1 MNTNDASRVFV
12 SCLFALSHAVWI
24 FKLGSVLWSIFSS
37 TCLCTYK
44 FTTKEPHEF
53 VNNSLFLLFTLYA
66 AFQMVDSLQTQVSSS
81 AETFSLFWNPCN
93 CSWHT
98 CSLMYYNP
106 AYSMTQRNTTKF
118 KPTLFVSVQWF
129 DLNFCSFC
137 FCFLLFFVWT
147 STSVTTEQILPKWIE
162 ISTTKIREV
171 CCRGIASLT
180 SYAFAY
186 NSGFAFGGPVAQFGG
201 RTLIRLMM
209 K

>member
-12 SCLFALSHAVWI
+12 SCLFALSHAIWI
-24 FKLGSVLWSIFSS
+24 FKLGSALWSIFSS
-37 TCLCTYK
+37 TCLRTYK
-44 FTTKEPHEF
+44 FTTKEPNEF

-81 AETFSLFWNPCN
+81 AEIVTLFWNQWN

-137 FCFLLFFVWT
+137 FLFFVVFYLNVDICNDRTDSSKMNRNFNDKNPWSVLPRNSKPHFICICLQQWVCFWGSC
-147 STSVTTEQILPKWIE
+147 STIW
-162 ISTTKIREV
+162 R
-171 CCRGIASLT
+171 
-180 SYAFAY
+180 
-186 NSGFAFGGPVAQFGG
+186 
-201 RTLIRLMM
+201 
-209 K
+209 